1 MKRPNGGGVGW
12 RRLVAVQRCSG
23 GNCQAVADTKHTH
36 RLDWAGTCTCTGRQ
50 GIDRGGAPA
59 MREQFY
65 VLLRTGTE

>member
-1 MKRPNGGGVGW
+1 MKRPKYGGGGGW
-12 RRLVAVQRCSG
+12 RRLVAVQRWQRW
-23 GNCQAVADTKHTH
+23 QAVADTKHTH